1 MKVVI
6 KTEGRSVEFQNIRGT
21 LTAGGKTAWIE
32 IFSKGQDPTK
42 MAVDPPVCL
51 VGDFAEMV
59 RFCNELFNALM
70 SAEEITNEDGEG

>member
-1 MKVVI
+1 M
-6 KTEGRSVEFQNIRGT
+6 
-21 LTAGGKTAWIE
+21 IE